1 MVKFMIIISNSADVK
16 VFASLNIFPS
26 PRLCKVKG
34 GGGRYHTFKICINFA
49 PGNGFDS
56 FPPFMIK

>member
-1 MVKFMIIISNSADVK
+1 MDSISNSADVK

-34 GGGRYHTFKICINFA
+34 GGGDITRSKFV
-49 PGNGFDS
+49 
-56 FPPFMIK
+56 